1 MLADEIAELKRSM
14 VFVMSLG
21 SKELFHSNIWA
32 WLIEQDIAFADVFFD
47 GLSMNKTIRV
57 TREEKHRDITI
68 WVGEDAKTAKAY
80 VIENK
85 FKSIPHAEQ
94 LERYKSRLGKRFWEG
109 LVTGIEAPSWECD
122 GWKFVDFS
130 TINDRIEKVARNSQ
144 QLDAFSK
151 ELTLRY
157 CRTVRSL
164 TNVLNAFIESNG
176 NRLVSTKER
185 SYLEPIRI
193 ADIAGKLQGE
203 RFAKYLR
210 LDRDLRQIKS
220 DVEALGFHFLIRS
233 DFFKKHVV
241 IDVRVV
247 ADNSSA
253 DETKDHG
260 TNTQWMIGIQIED
273 GSYARC
279 AQVGAEVR
287 HNGQRLNRESVFDF
301 FNKQG
306 WLPEKTQLP
315 GEPLMRKP
323 ESAYGTYQKQGSYC
337 FVYQPYRLEVFDFGA
352 LKDRIVNDMRS
363 AVDVVK
369 KIAKKQSVILKMNTN
384 TKGEK

>member
-14 VFVMSLG
+14 VFAMSLG
-21 SKELFHSNIWA
+21 SKELFHSNVWA
-32 WLIEQDIAFADVFFD
+32 WLIEQDIAFADVFFE
-47 GLSMNKTIRV
+47 GLSTNKSIRV

-68 WVGEDAKTAKAY
+68 WVGEDSKTAKAY

-85 FKSIPHAEQ
+85 FKSIPYAEQ
-94 LERYKSRLGKRFWEG
+94 LERYKSELGERFGAG
-109 LVTGIEAPSWECD
+109 LVTGIEAPSWGSD
-122 GWKFVDFS
+122 GWKFVAFC
-130 TINDRIEKVARNSQ
+130 TINDRIEEVARNSQ

-176 NRLVSTKER
+176 NRLVSTEER

-203 RFAKYLR
+203 RFVKCLR
-210 LDRDLRQIKS
+210 LDSDLCKIKS
-220 DVEALGFHFLIRS
+220 VVEASGFHFLIRS

-241 IDVRVV
+241 IDVRIV

-260 TNTQWMIGIQIED
+260 TNTQWMLGIQIED
-273 GSYARC
+273 CSYARC
-279 AQVGAEVR
+279 VQVGAAVR
-287 HNGQRLNRESVFDF
+287 HNGNPLNRESVFDF
-301 FNKQG
+301 FNTQG
-306 WLPEKTQLP
+306 WLPGKNQLP

-323 ESAYGTYQKQGSYC
+323 TSAYGTYQKQGSYC
-337 FVYQPYRLEVFDFGA
+337 FVYQPYRLEDFDFDA
-352 LKDRIVNDMRS
+352 LKVRIVNDMRV
-363 AVDVVK
+363 AVGAVK
-369 KIAKKQSVILKMNTN
+369 GIAEQL
-384 TKGEK
+384 GL